1 MSAKLE
7 KIENSEAYLHIEVEA
22 KAFEEGLQ
30 KAYKKVVKQV
40 SIPGFRKGRVPRE
53 LLEAH
58 FGREI
63 LFEDAIELVVPV
75 AFEQALSE
83 LNIDPIAQPEFEI
96 EEIEDDNI
104 LKFRAKVAVKPEVI
118 LGEIEGLEV
127 SIPTF
132 ELNEEDVNQQ
142 MADMSSHYALL
153 IEKAVEAAVMGDTV
167 TIDFEGLIDGEAF
180 PGGSGD
186 DYQLELGSH
195 TFIPGFEEQ
204 VVGLKVGDT
213 ADVVVKFPD
222 AYHAEELA
230 GKAAVFKVNVHKI
243 ESKQPREL
251 DDEFAQ
257 EVSKFDT
264 IAELKDDV
272 RKNLQTAMENRKK
285 SLIREA
291 VLSKALENCQ
301 IDVPGA
307 VVKMQL
313 EKMLQQFS
321 EQLRMQ
327 GLSMEQYF
335 QLTGRNVDRFN
346 EEMYPEGEKNA
357 RTNFL
362 LEKIMEEK
370 GFDISDE
377 ELDNQIN
384 EIAVSMGVEPDQ
396 ARQNMA
402 GVMDDLAYRL
412 KIEKAVD
419 YLVDHAVVTESED
432 LDEDSD
438 HANRVNEDEPEA

>member
-75 AFEQALSE
+75 AFEQALAE

-118 LGEIEGLEV
+118 LGELEGLEV
-127 SIPTF
+127 SIPIF

-272 RKNLQTAMENRKK
+272 RNNLQTAMENRKK

-301 IDVPGA
+301 IDVPGV